1 MILSLTLQF
10 FPMDIQKIKEFFA
23 SAKSFSPFKKV
34 LIVLIVVLGLIYAL
48 SSCTSMRSTSVR
60 VDKAEKV
67 DINVTDSISG
77 VYPTL

>member
-1 MILSLTLQF
+1 MDLQ
-10 FPMDIQKIKEFFA
+10 QIKEFFRNA
-23 SAKSFSPFKKV
+23 RTFSPLKKGLIIV
-34 LIVLIVVLGLIYAL
+34 IVLLGLIYAL
-48 SSCTSMRSTSVR
+48 CSCTSMRSTSVR